1 MPEIICPDCGHRLF
15 HENETTLK
23 IEETIH
29 SKFCRKEGGTH
40 SFMHRDLDDDKP
52 YDANRAVDEEGK
64 PILVEK
70 SKLSLFDVE
79 YKLYGMNVVPVDKNT
94 GRVLDEKQLDLLR
107 KQLMKEWR
115 FVDEDEEE

>member
-40 SFMHRDLDDDKP
+40 SFMHRDLEHMETFDSERENDGSGD
-52 YDANRAVDEEGK
+52 
-64 PILVEK
+64 PILK
-70 SKLSLFDVE
+70 K
-79 YKLYGMNVVPVDKNT
+79 
-94 GRVLDEKQLDLLR
+94 
-107 KQLMKEWR
+107 
-115 FVDEDEEE
+115 